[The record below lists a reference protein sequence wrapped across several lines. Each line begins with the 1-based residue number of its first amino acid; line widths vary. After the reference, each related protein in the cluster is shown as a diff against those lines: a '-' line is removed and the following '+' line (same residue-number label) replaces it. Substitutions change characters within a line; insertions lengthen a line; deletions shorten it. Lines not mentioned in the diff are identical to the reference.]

1 MGLSRSKKS
10 IINTICELFL
20 QVVVAICGFILPR
33 LILSYFGSTYNGI
46 TQSISQFIGV
56 IALMKSGIGSVTRAA
71 LYKPLAKDDYE
82 GISEV
87 VNATQS
93 FMRRMSLIFLGGIF
107 VFAALYPFLV
117 SEDFEWIFSFTL
129 VLILSISTFAQYFF
143 GLTYQMVLQAD
154 QRNYVIALVTM
165 LSTLANTLVS
175 AALIIAGCGIHI
187 VKLGSAAVFILPP
200 LFYSYYVRN
209 KYQIDPKAQS
219 KVDLISRRWSAF
231 GHQLANFINLN
242 TDVLIVTITLGV
254 KEVSVYTV
262 YYMVI
267 NAIKKFV
274 NSLTTGTT
282 AAFGNMIAN
291 NEKQTLKIRFNQMEL
306 IIFLVSTI
314 LFTVTG
320 IMFLPF
326 ISIYTKGITDA
337 NYIRPVFGALISLSG
352 FLMCV
357 KILYDQII
365 YAAGHFKKTSMIA
378 YTEAALNIFLSIT
391 LALIFGLPGVIIGT
405 IIATFYRM
413 VRYHFYI
420 SENIIKRSKWSLF
433 YKFVFSLI
441 TCILC
446 VTVSVFFPTNE
457 INSYFTWA
465 IWAIITTILVVI
477 IAIVIAMLLFPKDLR
492 SIANILINI
501 FWRKRKK

>member
-1 MGLSRSKKS
+1 MDLSRSKKS

-93 FMRRMSLIFLGGIF
+93 FMRRISLIFLGGIF

-219 KVDLISRRWSAF
+219 KVDLISQRWSAF

-337 NYIRPVFGALISLSG
+337 
-352 FLMCV
+352 
-357 KILYDQII
+357 
-365 YAAGHFKKTSMIA
+365 
-378 YTEAALNIFLSIT
+378 
-391 LALIFGLPGVIIGT
+391 
-405 IIATFYRM
+405 
-413 VRYHFYI
+413 
-420 SENIIKRSKWSLF
+420 
-433 YKFVFSLI
+433 
-441 TCILC
+441 
-446 VTVSVFFPTNE
+446 
-457 INSYFTWA
+457 
-465 IWAIITTILVVI
+465 
-477 IAIVIAMLLFPKDLR
+477 
-492 SIANILINI
+492 
-501 FWRKRKK
+501 